1 MLAKSLGDISLQR
14 CKFVIELITK
24 RKSNPRDWVS
34 GAARWWGFCY
44 SLCKEG
50 TQMDEKKLFCN
61 RKIFPKKDPQSWT
74 QLTPFSCFR
83 SFWLNSRCAV
93 VSISVQPAD
102 LFWRWWA
109 VRRGQVFL
117 RGHTSKI
124 STRTRALQAASFF
137 LIVYHRS
144 LAQAHAQRG
153 LCFFSLPQAVRLSI
167 GRCW

>member
-14 CKFVIELITK
+14 CEFVIELITK

-34 GAARWWGFCY
+34 GAARWWCFCY

-83 SFWLNSRCAV
+83 SFWPNSGCSNCAV
-93 VSISVQPAD
+93 VSMSVQPAD
-102 LFWRWWA
+102 LCDVDELREGSS
-109 VRRGQVFL
+109 VSQRPHIKNKDKNQSSPGCFL
-117 RGHTSKI
+117 LFDCLSPFSCPGSCTK
-124 STRTRALQAASFF
+124 RTLFF
-137 LIVYHRS
+137 LFAPS
-144 LAQAHAQRG
+144 G
-153 LCFFSLPQAVRLSI
+153 TPQYR
-167 GRCW
+167 